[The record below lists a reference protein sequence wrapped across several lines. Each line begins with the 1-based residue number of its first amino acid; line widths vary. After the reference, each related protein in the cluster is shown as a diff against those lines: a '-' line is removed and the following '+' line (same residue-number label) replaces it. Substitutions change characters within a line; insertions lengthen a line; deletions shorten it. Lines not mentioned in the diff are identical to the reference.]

1 MKAAVFNA
9 LPTYTT
15 LAQIALLADGTYFFF
30 GAQGVAGNNLRL
42 TPNTHA
48 SQANN
53 TALRHRISYCVRDS
67 NAPGGY
73 RMIYDILE
81 ANIGPT
87 LVKTIKKRNKVGAVV
102 TGDFDTS
109 RDIISETPYV

>member
-42 TPNTHA
+42 T
-48 SQANN
+48 NN